1 MAMVATARNG
11 KVATNSWNG
20 TSPPVS
26 RCDGKVSLKGP
37 DGLIADQR
45 SGNRASY
52 RIRAEG
58 EMKFDTLIRSIGGL
72 QQEIVMGPHRMV
84 ADEPPENGGQD
95 AGPSPFTLLTA
106 ALGA

>member
-1 MAMVATARNG
+1 MAIVATAQNG
-11 KVATNSWNG
+11 KLATNSWNG
-20 TSPPVS
+20 ASSPDRAVMGKSPKGLDRRSPVS
-26 RCDGKVSLKGP
+26 
-37 DGLIADQR
+37 QR

-52 RIRAEG
+52 RIWAEG

-72 QQEIVMGPHRMV
+72 QQEIIMGPHRMV